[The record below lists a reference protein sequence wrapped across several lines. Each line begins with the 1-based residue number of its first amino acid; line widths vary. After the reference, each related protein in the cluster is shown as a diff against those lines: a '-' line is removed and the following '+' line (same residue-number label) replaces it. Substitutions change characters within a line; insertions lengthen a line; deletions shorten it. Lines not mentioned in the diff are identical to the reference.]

1 MWIIG
6 KNFLKDTKV
15 NFSYVKPGK
24 QAPIWNKFVSPMK
37 EFFHPNHLIVK
48 IPAFYTPHVYHDV
61 QVQLMVRSSGGTSEP
76 LTFTYLAAPG
86 PAPDTPK
93 ISVIRSTKSA
103 AAAAASAPPSSCSK
117 PTILQPVERAV
128 ETKRARVEHSALSPW
143 RQLPAPLARRGSHD
157 SRNSRDCER
166 ETSSDSSS
174 PGRAASAEEV
184 SSSLTM
190 DFTEFFRSRRAAAE
204 LHTTPAPRGG
214 EAGDPGELAASQQTA
229 ECPVTPATS
238 SLSIEEAA
246 TEEKATIAISLPPS
260 ILTNQGHMRSII
272 ETLSTAFCQD
282 TDQEPGTSGQARKRT
297 YTQYTEA
304 AETEEGT
311 SVTRLE
317 AGQQQWSSQQLEN
330 VEEKKWNEDINEIL
344 GTVIEE
350 QQINFEA
357 M

>member
-103 AAAAASAPPSSCSK
+103 AAAAASAPHSSCSK

-143 RQLPAPLARRGSHD
+143 RPLPAPLARRGSHD

-214 EAGDPGELAASQQTA
+214 EAGDPGEPAASQQTA

-282 TDQEPGTSGQARKRT
+282 QDQEPGTSGQARKRT

-304 AETEEGT
+304 AEAEEET
-311 SVTRLE
+311 SATRLE
-317 AGQQQWSSQQLEN
+317 AGQQWSTQQLEN